1 MTSLLNPNDI
11 EIKDKL
17 INNINKCIENLDI
30 YSFSKKNLEGV
41 INNYINNHFKL
52 NIEKDK
58 LLEYIILLIQKKV
71 LDRIINE
78 YNQVNLLNIESINT
92 FNSYILS
99 ITNIKY
105 ENNEPLL
112 NLINITYNK
121 WMSSNIQDIDFI
133 YYHIYNLK
141 KSNDKCLNL
150 INVSIDELDN
160 NYNHMI
166 SINNSIKELRET
178 NETHMNLIKELRET
192 NENHM
197 NSIKE
202 LREITNYLIILMLI
216 ILFKIIIIYY
226 YNDINIK

>member
-17 INNINKCIENLDI
+17 INNINNCIENLQI
-30 YSFSKKNLEGV
+30 EGL

-71 LDRIINE
+71 LDKIIYD
-78 YNQVNLLNIESINT
+78 YNRVDLLNIESINT

-105 ENNEPLL
+105 ENNKPLL
-112 NLINITYNK
+112 NLIDNIWNIWVLNK
-121 WMSSNIQDIDFI
+121 QNIQDIDFI

-141 KSNDKCLNL
+141 NSNDKCLNL

-178 NETHMNLIKELRET
+178 NENHMNSIKELRET

-197 NSIKE
+197 NLIKE
-202 LREITNYLIILMLI
+202 LELKNTNNLIILMLI

>member
-11 EIKDKL
+11 EIKNKL
-17 INNINKCIENLDI
+17 INNINNCIENLDI

-52 NIEKDK
+52 YIEKDK

-121 WMSSNIQDIDFI
+121 WRSQDIDFI

-141 KSNDKCLNL
+141 NSNDKCLNL

-178 NETHMNLIKELRET
+178 NENHMNL
-192 NENHM
+192 
-197 NSIKE
+197 IKE

-216 ILFKIIIIYY
+216 IIFNNTI
-226 YNDINIK
+226 

>member
-30 YSFSKKNLEGV
+30 YSFSKKNLIEGL

-112 NLINITYNK
+112 NLINIIYNK
-121 WMSSNIQDIDFI
+121 WRSQDIDFI

-202 LREITNYLIILMLI
+202 LELKNTNNLIILMLI
-216 ILFKIIIIYY
+216 ILFKIIIIIY

>member
-11 EIKDKL
+11 EIKNKL
-17 INNINKCIENLDI
+17 INNINKCIENLQI
-30 YSFSKKNLEGV
+30 EGV
-41 INNYINNHFKL
+41 IINYINNHFKL

-121 WMSSNIQDIDFI
+121 WRSQDIDFI

-202 LREITNYLIILMLI
+202 LELKNTNNLIILMLI
-216 ILFKIIIIYY
+216 ILFKIIIIIY

>member
-11 EIKDKL
+11 EIKNKL
-17 INNINKCIENLDI
+17 INNINNCIENLQI
-30 YSFSKKNLEGV
+30 EGL

-71 LDRIINE
+71 LDRIIYD
-78 YNQVNLLNIESINT
+78 YNQVDLLNIESINT

-105 ENNEPLL
+105 ENNKPLL
-112 NLINITYNK
+112 NLINIIYNK
-121 WMSSNIQDIDFI
+121 WRSQDIDFI

-178 NETHMNLIKELRET
+178 NKTHMNLIKELRET

-197 NSIKE
+197 NLIKE

>member
-30 YSFSKKNLEGV
+30 YSFSKKKLIEGV

-71 LDRIINE
+71 LDKIIND
-78 YNQVNLLNIESINT
+78 YNHVNLLNIESINT

-112 NLINITYNK
+112 NLIEITYNK
-121 WMSSNIQDIDFI
+121 WRSQDIDFI

-178 NETHMNLIKELRET
+178 NETHMNLIKDLRET